1 MLKNFQL
8 YPSKKKLQSM
18 IEMIM
23 SASPTLI
30 LIFIY
35 SASPLSPQSM
45 GRHVALLTHYQDSQP
60 TNLCSYFLILS
71 QHRSSLYQFYCLC
84 FDPIYCTK
92 REHVNHYTTDAVHT
106 DMFLMQLFKSCF
118 ILISTLYLF
127 HRVSAWSVRS
137 LPFKTICSQILTPCD
152 MMAFVFI
159 SDLSL
164 FDFY

>member
-45 GRHVALLTHYQDSQP
+45 GRHVALLTHYLDS
-60 TNLCSYFLILS
+60 
-71 QHRSSLYQFYCLC
+71 
-84 FDPIYCTK
+84 
-92 REHVNHYTTDAVHT
+92 
-106 DMFLMQLFKSCF
+106 
-118 ILISTLYLF
+118 
-127 HRVSAWSVRS
+127 
-137 LPFKTICSQILTPCD
+137 
-152 MMAFVFI
+152 
-159 SDLSL
+159 
-164 FDFY
+164 